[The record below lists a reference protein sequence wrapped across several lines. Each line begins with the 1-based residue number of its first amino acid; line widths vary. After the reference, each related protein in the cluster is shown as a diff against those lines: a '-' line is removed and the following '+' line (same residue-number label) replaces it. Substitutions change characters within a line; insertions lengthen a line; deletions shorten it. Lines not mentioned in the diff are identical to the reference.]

1 MTFQCVSNQQCANSA
16 PAEGAVSV
24 DSFDF
29 ELANKQLETMSA
41 EQRIEW
47 SFRQLPDTHVLT
59 SSFGAQSAVSLHLFS
74 QVAPNIPVVLID
86 TGYLFKETYQ
96 FIDELT
102 DRLNL
107 NLKVFRAEISPAWQ
121 EARYGQLWT
130 QGLDGLEQ
138 YNAMN
143 KVEPLKRALDELSTG
158 TWYAG
163 LRREQSSSRKQ
174 ISILRRQDS
183 RFKMHPIAD
192 WSNRDLHQYLLR
204 HRLPYHPL
212 WEKGYVS
219 IGDTH
224 TTRPITEAMNEED
237 TRFFGLKRECGIHEI

>member
-1 MTFQCVSNQQCANSA
+1 MTLQCISSKQPANLT
-16 PAEGAVSV
+16 PVEGTESV
-24 DSFDF
+24 EAFDF
-29 ELANKQLETMSA
+29 DSTNEQLETMSA
-41 EQRIEW
+41 EKRVEW
-47 SFRQLPDTHVLT
+47 SLKRLPDTHVLT
-59 SSFGAQSAVSLHLFS
+59 SSFGAQSAVSLHLLH
-74 QVAPNIPVVLID
+74 QVAPNIPVVLVD
-86 TGYLFKETYQ
+86 TGYLFKETYL

-121 EARYGQLWT
+121 EARHGQLWT
-130 QGLDGLEQ
+130 QGLDGIEQ
-138 YNAMN
+138 YNTMN
-143 KVEPLKRALDELSTG
+143 KVEPLRRALDELNTG

-163 LRREQSSSRKQ
+163 LRREQSSSRKK
-174 ISILRRQDS
+174 IPILRAQDN

-192 WSNRDLHQYLLR
+192 WSNRDLHQYLNK

-212 WEKGYVS
+212 WDKGYVS

-224 TTRPITEAMNEED
+224 TTRPITEAQSEED

>member
-1 MTFQCVSNQQCANSA
+1 MTLQCVSNQQCVNSA
-16 PAEGAVSV
+16 PVEGTVLAE
-24 DSFDF
+24 SFDF
-29 ELANKQLETMSA
+29 ELANKQLEAMSA
-41 EQRIEW
+41 EQRLEW
-47 SFRQLPDTHVLT
+47 SLKELPDIHVLT
-59 SSFGAQSAVSLHLFS
+59 SSFGAQSAVSLHLFH

-86 TGYLFKETYQ
+86 TGYLFRETYQ

-102 DRLNL
+102 HRLHL
-107 NLKVFRAEISPAWQ
+107 NLKVFRAEISSAWQ

-130 QGLDGLEQ
+130 QGLDGIEQ

-143 KVEPLKRALDELSTG
+143 KVEPLRRALDQLNTG

-163 LRREQSSSRKQ
+163 LRREQSNSRKQ
-174 ISILRRQDS
+174 IPILRQQDN

-192 WSNRDLHQYLLR
+192 WTNRDLHNYLLK

-224 TTRPITEAMNEED
+224 TTRPITEAISEED